1 MPRRALDDRP
11 CADRCTPSP
20 GRARGSVSNLPQQA
34 REVAAAFERTSGNK
48 VTVIQEAG
56 PALEQRLRANGPAGL
71 IASNPASLGGLAKKG
86 WGGGGG
92 HQATPFVL
100 AGLGL
105 SVRAGAPKPD
115 IATVEDYKALLAAK
129 SIGYSHG
136 C

>member
-56 PALEQRLRANGPAGL
+56 PALEQRLASNGPADL
-71 IASNPASLGGLAKKG
+71 IASNPASIEGLAKKG
-86 WGGGGG
+86 WVVGDT
-92 HQATPFVL
+92 ATPFVL

-115 IATVEDYKALLAAK
+115 IATVEAYKALLAAK
-129 SIGYSHG
+129 
-136 C
+136 